1 MLQQLADG
9 RPGNLISSP
18 DSISWRDQGKAAVT
32 NCHRRHTVVSG
43 PFNSELQRQTTVTAN
58 LKSKQL
64 LLLAFDHQYKI
75 YPLSIKAI

>member
-9 RPGNLISSP
+9 RLGNLISSP
-18 DSISWRDQGKAAVT
+18 DSISWRDQDEAAVKH
-32 NCHRRHTVVSG
+32 CHRRHTVVCD
-43 PFNSELQRQTTVTAN
+43 PFNAELQRQTAVTAN